1 MPPDL
6 YALVCDYLVE
16 FLPKEKQPEKV
27 IKVTPE
33 DGKFSDDEE
42 TENVP
47 KTISKAD
54 RLRFINNYFRK
65 MKKILIEHIDSK
77 KQPRFLATF

>member
-1 MPPDL
+1 MNIQTTAPIICQNVSMPPDL

-54 RLRFINNYFRK
+54 RRPVYQQL
-65 MKKILIEHIDSK
+65 L
-77 KQPRFLATF
+77 